1 MEIVMTQDTIHHGNV
16 STDWLESDTIKLPIE
31 RRRHRRTE
39 LEMCHYA
46 VERYEGPN
54 RGQHLGEIVNISA
67 SGVLIRTFDGDIR
80 LGAQL
85 RIRMRLPAYAGI
97 YPFVSIDGASRG
109 SEEWT
114 GWMTV
119 TRVRSLGDDSFEVAG
134 RLVDMREIDRG
145 MLQLYLSAQP
155 LAA

>member
-1 MEIVMTQDTIHHGNV
+1 MATDTLQHKIG
-16 STDWLESDTIKLPIE
+16 SSEFESDTIKLPIE

-46 VERYEGPN
+46 VERYDALN
-54 RGQHLGEIVNISA
+54 RGSYLGEIINISA
-67 SGVLIRTFDGDIR
+67 SGVKVRTRDGDIR

-85 RIRMRLPAYAGI
+85 RIRLRLPAYAGI
-97 YPFVSIDGASRG
+97 FPFVSSDGTSRG
-109 SEEWT
+109 CDEWT
-114 GWMTV
+114 GWMTI
-119 TRVRSLGDDSFEVAG
+119 TRVRANNDGSFEVAG